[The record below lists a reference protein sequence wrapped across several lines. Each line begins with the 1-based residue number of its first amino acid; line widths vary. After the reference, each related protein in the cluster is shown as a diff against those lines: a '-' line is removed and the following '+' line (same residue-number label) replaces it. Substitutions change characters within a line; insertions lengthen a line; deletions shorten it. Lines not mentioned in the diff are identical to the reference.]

1 MGTTKAKQH
10 RKADALVDLRKG
22 ESRPKMGRLPQ
33 EVLSSLS
40 AVGFEHRQRKLEK
53 DVMGRSQPS
62 HGTFGG
68 DFPSPMLSL

>member
-1 MGTTKAKQH
+1 
-10 RKADALVDLRKG
+10 
-22 ESRPKMGRLPQ
+22 MGRLPQ

-62 HGTFGG
+62 HRAFGG